1 MTIRFPTRAA
11 VSVALGIAAPIL
23 SSACAHDQLESAR
36 AHRKADHRPNDHR
49 PIGHR
54 QVDPANAE
62 PLYSAP
68 YAAPPGQTSR
78 GPAAA
83 RLSAARRGR
92 GPTYVEAVFETRKSA
107 VGPPY
112 RERFHGFATVA
123 PNGRSVIE
131 IENVA
136 QTIRCRGRSRVTAPP
151 TGPGATG
158 LRGEAFISC
167 SDGRYATADYRYVT
181 NTRGDGEGRDYL
193 GNRFT
198 IRFMVVP

>member
-36 AHRKADHRPNDHR
+36 AYRKADHR

-83 RLSAARRGR
+83 RLPAARRGR